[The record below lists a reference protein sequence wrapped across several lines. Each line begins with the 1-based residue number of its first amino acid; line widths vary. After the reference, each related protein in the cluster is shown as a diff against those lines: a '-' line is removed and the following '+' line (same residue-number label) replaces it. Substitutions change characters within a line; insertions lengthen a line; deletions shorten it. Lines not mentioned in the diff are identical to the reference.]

1 MSNDDDT
8 KDLPEVAD
16 ESATEGDLSSTAGGG
31 PLATVDN
38 GEGESELPQDIAL
51 HSLGHKRY
59 VYAAY
64 FGAAIAI
71 AFLTSKFGS
80 MGWYRLGQWKPAIG
94 EPKEELVMAVSAVIG
109 AAVALYYWRRKD
121 VRTMAEE
128 VAEELSKVTWPTQRE
143 VTNNTFIVVVTTTFA
158 TVFFTLM
165 DRFWGFVTNIVY
177 GS

>member
-1 MSNDDDT
+1 MANEDDN

-16 ESATEGDLSSTAGGG
+16 GTAPEGDLASVGG
-31 PLATVDN
+31 PLVKSDDVDA
-38 GEGESELPQDIAL
+38 EDLPQDIAV
-51 HSLGHKRY
+51 HSLGHKRF

-71 AFLTSKFGS
+71 AFLVSKFGG
-80 MGWYRLGQWKPAIG
+80 MAWYRLAQWKPAIG
-94 EPKEELVMAVSAVIG
+94 EPKEDLLLGISALVG
-109 AAVALYYWRRKD
+109 AAVAFYYWRRQD

-143 VTNNTFIVVVTTTFA
+143 VTNNTFIVVVTTAFA
-158 TVFFTLM
+158 TIFFTLM

>member
-1 MSNDDDT
+1 MSNDEDT

-16 ESATEGDLSSTAGGG
+16 ESAAEGELASTSGGG
-31 PLATVDN
+31 PLATVE
-38 GEGESELPQDIAL
+38 GEGTDSEVPQDIAL
-51 HSLGHKRY
+51 HSLGHKRF

-64 FGAAIAI
+64 FGGAIAI
-71 AFLTSKFGS
+71 AFLVSKFGG
-80 MGWYRLGQWKPAIG
+80 MAWYRLGQWKPAIG
-94 EPKEELVMAVSAVIG
+94 EPKEELLMAISAAVG
-109 AAVALYYWRRKD
+109 AAVAFYYWRRQD

-143 VTNNTFIVVVTTTFA
+143 VTNNTFIVVVTTAFA